1 MQVINDTNSGGRIG
15 QALATGLQQFAHNK
29 LQHLTNQYNNYQ
41 ASKGLESLGFS
52 PEEATSLSYLDPNI
66 QREVVKQRLQAP
78 SQEAFAQYI
87 NELLNPSQSG
97 QQFDQSQ
104 QMNHQQETG
113 LQALQ
118 QPMQQLPEFSA
129 ADYLSSF
136 PGAATA
142 QRAGLNQRPA
152 VQAVNP
158 QLNQPQANM
167 PTVNKPKPRL
177 NERQAL
183 ELAKLGLQ
191 KEKADTSLS
200 KDAREFLKP
209 YQEAYDS
216 ARGSNRDYDQL
227 IEIAKTGQIYTGNG
241 RLIASK
247 LKLGDFNRNVPTQIA
262 DKFIAQQGLR
272 ARAAYGPGTRLTNF
286 LEQSFQRTLPGIWN
300 TPEGLIAISEINKIR
315 NEVENIVPQQERIKV
330 IEENKGKIPFNINEI
345 VEKRIKPKIEKL
357 AQQETKILKDASDK
371 VKNRRNRK
379 SAPSINKTFATL
391 PNPSEFNDKQIRD
404 KQTGKILTSNGTNWV

>member
-15 QALATGLQQFAHNK
+15 QALANGLQQFAHNK
-29 LQHLTNQYNNYQ
+29 LQNLTNQYNNHQ
-41 ASKGLESLGFS
+41 ISKGLESLGFT
-52 PEEATSLSYLDPNI
+52 PEESTSISYLDPSI
-66 QREVVKQRLQAP
+66 QREIVKQRLAAP
-78 SQEAFAQYI
+78 SQEAFAQSI
-87 NELLNPSQSG
+87 NELLNPGQSA
-97 QQFDQSQ
+97 QQFYQSQ
-104 QMNHQQETG
+104 MQQETG

-158 QLNQPQANM
+158 QLNQPQDNM
-167 PTVNKPKPRL
+167 PTVNKPTPRL

-191 KEKADTSLS
+191 KEKSEANLS

-227 IEIAKTGQIYTGNG
+227 IEAAKTGQLYTGNG

-247 LKLGDFNRNVPTQIA
+247 LGLGDFNRNVTTQLA

-300 TPEGLIAISEINKIR
+300 TPEGIIAISEINKIR

-357 AQQETKILKDASDK
+357 GEQETKILKDASEK
-371 VKNRRNRK
+371 VKNRRNRQ
-379 SAPSINKTFATL
+379 SPSLAKQTFANL
-391 PNPSEFNDKQIRD
+391 PNPSEFNGKKIID
-404 KQTGKILTSNGTNWV
+404 KQTGKILTSNGTDWL